1 MDTTY
6 HAQPLWTAAK
16 QTVAASRYEA
26 DSAGLLR
33 EPIGGRGTGSTSG
46 SVTQRTRL
54 WQGCPDAEDAER
66 LNGARTQLRK
76 HVPPPEG
83 AANSQARIWYVVKL
97 RVNVSRALKLK

>member
-16 QTVAASRYEA
+16 QTVAASGYKA
-26 DSAGLLR
+26 DSVGLLG

-66 LNGARTQLRK
+66 LNGARKRLRK
-76 HVPPPEG
+76 SASGPVPH
-83 AANSQARIWYVVKL
+83 R
-97 RVNVSRALKLK
+97 LKGLQTAKYAYGMWLSFESE